1 MPDRGI
7 LPGILD
13 QPRSF
18 ARRLLLL
25 ACLAALASAPSNAS
39 AATLDTTRPS
49 MPTAVTA
56 WAVGCNQIN
65 LAWNASTDTGG
76 SGVGAYNVYVVQ
88 SSGWAFLKQ
97 VLATTT
103 SGGCAPAR
111 YTTSITGLTAR
122 TTYYYSV
129 AAVDKAGNASAQSG
143 FVTAALPACVTAT
156 TVTTSTSTTT
166 TLVSGDKTAPAMPT
180 GVTASACGSP
190 TTFACP
196 RPRTSASGA
205 RLRRCE
211 AQGHGA
217 HAGDFAA
224 ASRLPFRA
232 RRRSCLRGSEY
243 TFF

>member
-18 ARRLLLL
+18 ARRLLLF
-25 ACLAALASAPSNAS
+25 ACLAVLASAPSNAGAS
-39 AATLDTTRPS
+39 TGDTTCPS

-76 SGVGAYNVYVVQ
+76 SGLGAYNIYVVQ
-88 SSGWAFLKQ
+88 SSTWTFLKQ

-103 SGGCAPAR
+103 SGGCGQTR

-129 AAVDKAGNASAQSG
+129 AAVDKAGNQVNDTISYS
-143 FVTAALPACVTAT
+143 VT
-156 TVTTSTSTTT
+156 
-166 TLVSGDKTAPAMPT
+166 
-180 GVTASACGSP
+180 
-190 TTFACP
+190 
-196 RPRTSASGA
+196 
-205 RLRRCE
+205 
-211 AQGHGA
+211 
-217 HAGDFAA
+217 
-224 ASRLPFRA
+224 
-232 RRRSCLRGSEY
+232 
-243 TFF
+243 